1 MNIEN
6 LARSSLYSVDL
17 EPHYVLPALESAKIC
32 FNFWPPRHC
41 FRNHHM
47 VLEKWPQTLLLSKLP
62 SLSWTLALLF
72 LIALFFLWLHFS
84 LCFPSCS
91 HCRVG
96 ANYLV
101 HHCGFSSV
109 IQSCPTLCDPMGC
122 STPGFPVHHQLP
134 ELTQTHV
141 HWVGDAI
148 QPSHPSPPAF
158 NHSQHQGISKWVSS
172 SLLVAK
178 VLAIA
183 VLASAS
189 VLPMN
194 IQD

>member
-1 MNIEN
+1 MNIES

-47 VLEKWPQTLLLSKLP
+47 VLEKWPQTLLFSKLP
-62 SLSWTLALLF
+62 SLSWTLTLLF
-72 LIALFFLWLHFS
+72 LIALFFLWLYFS
-84 LCFPSCS
+84 LYFPSS

-109 IQSCPTLCDPMGC
+109 IQSCPTLFDPMGC
-122 STPGFPVHHQLP
+122 STPGFPVLHQLP

-148 QPSHPSPPAF
+148 QPPHPFPPAF
-158 NHSQHQGISKWVSS
+158 NHSQHQGLFTWVSS
-172 SLLVAK
+172 SHQVAK
-178 VLAIA
+178 VLEFQLQHQSFHWIFRTDF
-183 VLASAS
+183 L
-189 VLPMN
+189 
-194 IQD
+194 